1 MDGDFPEDDN
11 TSENNAQEEAQ
22 ERDGDNIPEYGCE
35 KKKHKRIISWDE
47 EKCGRKK
54 KKKNESGVESEYDNV
69 EDSDNG
75 SSMKSAKQSKR
86 SVYASSTSST
96 EESNAGENLTIE
108 EGKEAQADKESIAKL
123 TRAYKEANDSDDDD
137 TDALDSMSLLERL
150 KRARKSEKSKKPEL
164 SKSGKRRRGS
174 SDEDDGSNE
183 KSETDSDAEFE
194 QMLQDA
200 YGSNSESSHSN
211 VAAPVKK
218 RKTKRIEHQDYCTE
232 CNQGG
237 EIILC
242 DICPRAYHL
251 VCLEPEL
258 DEVPEGKWRCPRCE
272 KADLTDQDDEH
283 EEFCKICQDGG
294 ELICCSSCPLSYHI
308 HCLDPPLPEIPE
320 GDWNCRRC
328 ACLPLK
334 AKVASILTWKWIESK
349 ATNGKEE
356 ITQHRRREFFVKWKE
371 LSYWHC
377 DWITQTQLEIF
388 HPLILQCYIRKYD
401 MEEPR
406 KLEELIDESDARY
419 TRLIRM
425 GGRVNNHE
433 LEEKFYKYGVKPE
446 WLIAHRILNH
456 RTKEDGTALFLVKWR
471 ELSYDQATWEEESDV
486 IPGLKAAIE
495 YYKDLKQAYE
505 QSKLCLKSKSK
516 FKSKR
521 SKVLSDGER
530 VTAKRYK
537 PPPDKPISKLEKKL
551 NKQPIY
557 LEETGMQLHEYQ
569 KLFCHII
576 EKIST
581 ELFIWLQIDK
591 ETDESNDVDDD
602 TALQDMN
609 PDSEEPQKTNDIQE
623 PDETEE
629 HHEIQKPHGTQQSHE
644 THELRVTQE
653 PNESQQTPKTRIRVS
668 NKERKPPQ
676 MTHSIPN
683 KKRAVEKLDAAFEI
697 LTKASNKEPPQDPS
711 ECQIFGNLVAKKLSK
726 YSNVAQTA
734 VQEAIMNILFAADKG
749 YYNQYP
755 APRGYQSNNYST
767 IQSELVQRDSVYQ
780 DTQLI
785 QSPYSPR
792 PAAHWDFATDA
803 SSQAPQFSPVPLP
816 LISPASASSQCSGM
830 TNYSASTSNPPP
842 FTSATLLTDL
852 NLPDN

>member
-1 MDGDFPEDDN
+1 MYFSKN
-11 TSENNAQEEAQ
+11 
-22 ERDGDNIPEYGCE
+22 
-35 KKKHKRIISWDE
+35 RIILIEIAFFLFRESIILSRAVGNTALNYKDFLDWKTLQTKTFTNNLRKEDGSTIKLRDVRLIMF
-47 EKCGRKK
+47 EK
-54 KKKNESGVESEYDNV
+54 
-69 EDSDNG
+69 EDPNYTH
-75 SSMKSAKQSKR
+75 
-86 SVYASSTSST
+86 VSTSSFRNEMSKIAIKKETRTSVNQNITIGKAYNARLPIAT
-96 EESNAGENLTIE
+96 EKYQGLKNLCTKNVIPIEYQHQYLTLPTKPTVPHCLMETDEEDEVNKMTWLGCMGIIHTPRRNIVEELVKKMLILKEELIARYEGIRRVLTANEIE
-108 EGKEAQADKESIAKL
+108 EVQGHGIIHTPRRNIVEELVKKMLILKEELIARCEGMRRAL
-123 TRAYKEANDSDDDD
+123 TAN
-137 TDALDSMSLLERL
+137 EI
-150 KRARKSEKSKKPEL
+150 EEL
-164 SKSGKRRRGS
+164 VH
-174 SDEDDGSNE
+174 
-183 KSETDSDAEFE
+183 
-194 QMLQDA
+194 
-200 YGSNSESSHSN
+200 YSESAMIRCSIYNIIKEHFN
-211 VAAPVKK
+211 PHPHKLVVEYGRGEIEDPLHLRVAPVEGFFARQGSFFSIKK
-218 RKTKRIEHQDYCTE
+218 MF
-232 CNQGG
+232 GG
-237 EIILC
+237 IGIIHT
-242 DICPRAYHL
+242 PRRNIVEEL
-251 VCLEPEL
+251 VKKMLILKE
-258 DEVPEGKWRCPRCE
+258 
-272 KADLTDQDDEH
+272 
-283 EEFCKICQDGG
+283 
-294 ELICCSSCPLSYHI
+294 ELIARSEGMRRALTANEIEEVQGHRII
-308 HCLDPPLPEIPE
+308 HTP
-320 GDWNCRRC
+320 RRNVVKE
-328 ACLPLK
+328 LVKKML
-334 AKVASILTWKWIESK
+334 IL
-349 ATNGKEE
+349 KEE
-356 ITQHRRREFFVKWKE
+356 IIARCEGMRRTLTAYEIEEVWGHGDHKYSQKKYCGEIGQENVNTKRRINCQMFGGMRIIHTPRRNIVEELVKKM
-371 LSYWHC
+371 
-377 DWITQTQLEIF
+377 
-388 HPLILQCYIRKYD
+388 LILK
-401 MEEPR
+401 
-406 KLEELIDESDARY
+406 EELIARCEGMRRAL
-419 TRLIRM
+419 TANKIEEVRGMGIIHTPRRNIVEELVKKMLI
-425 GGRVNNHE
+425 
-433 LEEKFYKYGVKPE
+433 LKEE
-446 WLIAHRILNH
+446 LIARCEGMRRAL
-456 RTKEDGTALFLVKWR
+456 TAN
-471 ELSYDQATWEEESDV
+471 EIEE
-486 IPGLKAAIE
+486 
-495 YYKDLKQAYE
+495 
-505 QSKLCLKSKSK
+505 
-516 FKSKR
+516 
-521 SKVLSDGER
+521 
-530 VTAKRYK
+530 
-537 PPPDKPISKLEKKL
+537 
-551 NKQPIY
+551 
-557 LEETGMQLHEYQ
+557 
-569 KLFCHII
+569 
-576 EKIST
+576 
-581 ELFIWLQIDK
+581 IDK

>member
-1 MDGDFPEDDN
+1 MSKSKKEFREIQKKDVTKSKEIKDLFGGSCDMCRSIICRQCSGVSSSEIRVLTAQTRVVTYYCPECVEIIR
-11 TSENNAQEEAQ
+11 TSVKNLPTLKEQ
-22 ERDGDNIPEYGCE
+22 ISSIE
-35 KKKHKRIISWDE
+35 KKLSVLELPHKDTVDRVPVINEATRKPADDE
-47 EKCGRKK
+47 LSNDFFVALTTNRKNILNSQTELIGSQLNNVVNNIK
-54 KKKNESGVESEYDNV
+54 DANKELIRFLTQNNESATPEQHKI
-69 EDSDNG
+69 G
-75 SSMKSAKQSKR
+75 STQLLGAEQRIKGSNKSSLGLAAAAKQSWFYVGNLSGNTTADQLK
-86 SVYASSTSST
+86 AHL
-96 EESNAGENLTIE
+96 ESNN
-108 EGKEAQADKESIAKL
+108 
-123 TRAYKEANDSDDDD
+123 
-137 TDALDSMSLLERL
+137 
-150 KRARKSEKSKKPEL
+150 
-164 SKSGKRRRGS
+164 
-174 SDEDDGSNE
+174 
-183 KSETDSDAEFE
+183 
-194 QMLQDA
+194 
-200 YGSNSESSHSN
+200 
-211 VAAPVKK
+211 
-218 RKTKRIEHQDYCTE
+218 
-232 CNQGG
+232 
-237 EIILC
+237 
-242 DICPRAYHL
+242 
-251 VCLEPEL
+251 
-258 DEVPEGKWRCPRCE
+258 
-272 KADLTDQDDEH
+272 
-283 EEFCKICQDGG
+283 
-294 ELICCSSCPLSYHI
+294 
-308 HCLDPPLPEIPE
+308 IP
-320 GDWNCRRC
+320 
-328 ACLPLK
+328 A
-334 AKVASILTWKWIESK
+334 
-349 ATNGKEE
+349 
-356 ITQHRRREFFVKWKE
+356 
-371 LSYWHC
+371 
-377 DWITQTQLEIF
+377 
-388 HPLILQCYIRKYD
+388 
-401 MEEPR
+401 
-406 KLEELIDESDARY
+406 
-419 TRLIRM
+419 
-425 GGRVNNHE
+425 
-433 LEEKFYKYGVKPE
+433 
-446 WLIAHRILNH
+446 
-456 RTKEDGTALFLVKWR
+456 
-471 ELSYDQATWEEESDV
+471 
-486 IPGLKAAIE
+486 
-495 YYKDLKQAYE
+495 
-505 QSKLCLKSKSK
+505 
-516 FKSKR
+516 
-521 SKVLSDGER
+521 
-530 VTAKRYK
+530 
-537 PPPDKPISKLEKKL
+537 
-551 NKQPIY
+551 
-557 LEETGMQLHEYQ
+557 
-569 KLFCHII
+569 
-576 EKIST
+576 
-581 ELFIWLQIDK
+581 QIDK